1 MPGLKPVIIAGA
13 GPVGCVSAL
22 ILSNAGIPVTI
33 LEAED
38 DLIIDMRG
46 STFHPP
52 TLDMLDDLNVT
63 PKMVEQGLITPIL
76 QFRDL
81 DEGMI
86 AEFDH
91 GLLTEHTR
99 HPFRL
104 QCEQFKLT
112 RIVVD
117 MLAEFPDTKLIF
129 NARVTAPS
137 QSDDGVSVTYE
148 TPDGEVTVEG
158 SYLIGCDGSR
168 STVRKSQGIGFE
180 GFTYPE
186 HFVTVSTSV
195 ELDQII
201 PDMGGVSYISHPEE
215 WCAMIH
221 APQYWRFL
229 FPTKLELSDEEVMD
243 DGYLQMRMK
252 RIAPMEGD
260 YPIEHK
266 TIYNVNQ
273 RVADTYRK
281 GRILLAGDS
290 AHVNNPLGGM
300 GLNGGVQDAV
310 NLSEKLI
317 NILLEGGDEALLD
330 QYDRQR
336 RPIAVEYVQQHT
348 IRNKKMIEEKDP
360 AARRKQNDEL
370 RAKSLDRDEA
380 IAFLLQTS
388 MINAVRKSEAIQ

>member
-137 QSDDGVSVTYE
+137 QSDDRAI
-148 TPDGEVTVEG
+148 
-158 SYLIGCDGSR
+158 LI
-168 STVRKSQGIGFE
+168 
-180 GFTYPE
+180 
-186 HFVTVSTSV
+186 
-195 ELDQII
+195 
-201 PDMGGVSYISHPEE
+201 
-215 WCAMIH
+215 
-221 APQYWRFL
+221 
-229 FPTKLELSDEEVMD
+229 
-243 DGYLQMRMK
+243 
-252 RIAPMEGD
+252 
-260 YPIEHK
+260 
-266 TIYNVNQ
+266 
-273 RVADTYRK
+273 
-281 GRILLAGDS
+281 
-290 AHVNNPLGGM
+290 
-300 GLNGGVQDAV
+300 
-310 NLSEKLI
+310 
-317 NILLEGGDEALLD
+317 
-330 QYDRQR
+330 R
-336 RPIAVEYVQQHT
+336 R
-348 IRNKKMIEEKDP
+348 
-360 AARRKQNDEL
+360 
-370 RAKSLDRDEA
+370 
-380 IAFLLQTS
+380 
-388 MINAVRKSEAIQ
+388 